1 MYDKSDPRASLD
13 PAGAK
18 SPAYASYHPPQYIRF
33 YEEAPQVDDGSART
47 WYTRG
52 QNAITAYSET
62 KSRAR
67 FERQGQADEWVLL
80 LPDPEAAAE
89 LLVSGQ
95 SHRLAGATITFVPP
109 GDSELRILSGGR
121 VVRLF
126 TAVSQDLAGWCG
138 NADAYRDADPNIP
151 AFQPWPAPPDGFKV
165 RSYSLD
171 VADEPGRFG
180 RIWRC
185 TTFMVNY
192 LSPNHGPR
200 DVTQLSP
207 HHHDDFEQYSLA
219 LRGAFI
225 HHMRWP
231 WTPNMKMWRN
241 DEHEYCGTPS
251 IAVIPPPAI
260 HTTRA
265 LDPGVNQLVDI
276 FSPPRIDFS
285 QKVGWVLNAKDYP
298 MPDSAGST

>member
-1 MYDKSDPRASLD
+1 MYDKSDPRANLAA
-13 PAGAK
+13 PAPK
-18 SPAYASYHPPQYIRF
+18 SPVFNSYHPAQYSRF
-33 YEEAPQVDDGSART
+33 YEGPPQVNESMART
-47 WYTRG
+47 WLTRG
-52 QNAITAYSET
+52 QNAITAYSEA
-62 KSRAR
+62 KAGAV
-67 FERQGQADEWVLL
+67 FERKGQADEWVLL
-80 LPDPEAAAE
+80 LPDSEAVAE
-89 LLVSGQ
+89 IRAGGQ
-95 SHRLAGATITFVPP
+95 SHRVSGATVTFVPP

-126 TAVSQDLAGWCG
+126 TSRSPDLAKMCG
-138 NADAYRDADPNIP
+138 NADAYREADPNIP
-151 AFQPWPAPPDGFKV
+151 EFQAWPAPPDGFKV

-185 TTFMVNY
+185 TTFMVNC
-192 LSPNHGPR
+192 LPPNHGPR
-200 DVTQLSP
+200 DITKLSP

-219 LRGAFI
+219 LQGAFI

-231 WTPNMKMWRN
+231 WTPDMRMWRG

-251 IAVIPPPAI
+251 VTVIPPPAI

-276 FSPPRIDFS
+276 FSPPRVDFS
-285 QKVGWVLNAKDYP
+285 LKPGWVLNAGDYP
-298 MPDSAGST
+298 MP